1 MAPPKTRAAF
11 STEGHGRAGMGFRTR
26 ILGAAAGG
34 GLPQWNCGCG
44 NCRRARAG
52 ELPSLTQSSLA
63 VTADGKEW
71 AVLNASPDLR
81 VQLAACPALAPTGPR
96 EVPLASVLVT
106 NGDIDHVAGL
116 LSLREMQPFTLFATA
131 GIHEVLAASPVFA
144 ALNPDVVRRESVALD
159 VPFDLAAGLRATIF
173 AVPGKVP
180 LYLEGDVVET
190 QAIGEQTVGVRL
202 DAGGRT
208 AFYIPGC
215 AALTTDL
222 AARVDGADLLLFDGT
237 LWTDDEMIRLGLGRK
252 TGARMGHMAM
262 SGPDGSIAAFAPL
275 RIGRKVFV
283 HMNNSN
289 PVLDPD
295 SPERTEAEA
304 AGWIIGQDGME
315 ITP

>member
-1 MAPPKTRAAF
+1 M
-11 STEGHGRAGMGFRTR
+11 SFRTR

-52 ELPSLTQSSLA
+52 EIASLTQSSIA
-63 VTADGKEW
+63 VTADGRSW

-81 VQLAACPALAPTGPR
+81 LQLAACRALAPTGPR
-96 EVPLASVLVT
+96 EVPLGAVLVT

-131 GIHEVLAASPVFA
+131 EIHAVLAANPMFG
-144 ALNPDVVRRESVALD
+144 ALAPDIVRREPVALET
-159 VPFDLAAGLRATIF
+159 PFDLVAGLRATLF

-180 LYLEGDVVET
+180 LYMEGDEVDT
-190 QAIGEQTVGVRL
+190 LAMGEQTVGVRL

-208 AFYIPGC
+208 VFYIPGC
-215 AALTTDL
+215 AALSAEL
-222 AARVDGADLLLFDGT
+222 GARLDGADLVFFDGT

-262 SGPDGSIAAFAPL
+262 SGPEGSLAAFAPL
-275 RIGRKVFV
+275 RIARKVYV
-283 HMNNSN
+283 HMNNTN
-289 PVLDPD
+289 PVLDPA
-295 SPERTEAEA
+295 SPERAQAEA

-315 ITP
+315 IIP